1 MNQRRLF
8 IAVIAATLVGT
19 LAAFWALLDGGYRY
33 GAGWGGEPM
42 ARLNRWFVSP
52 MPPDPEGIAYFAY
65 GLLLALLVV
74 FMRMRFS
81 WWHLHPA
88 GYVISSTH
96 SMRAY
101 WLLFMMAWFIKW
113 IILKKGG
120 LKAYR
125 TALPFF
131 LGIILGEFIVGG
143 LWTLLGVLI
152 QKKTFGF
159 TAWW

>member
-1 MNQRRLF
+1 
-8 IAVIAATLVGT
+8 
-19 LAAFWALLDGGYRY
+19 
-33 GAGWGGEPM
+33 
-42 ARLNRWFVSP
+42 
-52 MPPDPEGIAYFAY
+52 
-65 GLLLALLVV
+65 
-74 FMRMRFS
+74 MRMRFS

-101 WLLFMMAWFIKW
+101 WLLFVIGWFIKW

-125 TALPFF
+125 AALPFF

-143 LWTLLGVLI
+143 LWTILGAII
-152 QKKTFGF
+152 QQKTFGF